1 MNKLV
6 IVLALLISSA
16 FAEDFTEKS
25 VKPAVEYLKN
35 NEYEKAIVQLVK
47 GSIIEDKVLKVQQT
61 KDSWISNF
69 EMYKTAYGKYT
80 GFEKV
85 HEVSLGNLTK
95 VYYLIYCKDYAI
107 QITVLLY
114 KVNDQYKLV
123 NIEYNDKV
131 LPLPEM
137 IQMMKNNPVLSSAVL
152 NNQKEQT
159 SK

>member
-1 MNKLV
+1 MKK
-6 IVLALLISSA
+6 IIIAFALMISSV
-16 FAEDFTEKS
+16 FAEDYTDKC
-25 VKPAVEYLKN
+25 VKPAVEFLKN
-35 NEYEKAIVQLVK
+35 NEYEKAIIQLVK

-69 EMYKTAYGKYT
+69 DMYKTAYGKYT

-85 HEVSLGNLTK
+85 HEASIGNLTK
-95 VYYLIYCKDYAI
+95 VYYLIYCKDYAL
-107 QITVLLY
+107 QLTVLLY

-137 IQMMKNNPVLSSAVL
+137 IQMMKNNPAVSSAVL
-152 NNQKEQT
+152 MNQKDQT
-159 SK
+159 NK